1 MIKKITSLIL
11 IALLLALMSACNTM
25 QGMGKD
31 IKTLGEKI
39 EDSSKK

>member
-31 IKTLGEKI
+31 IKKLGEKI